1 MDTPWYVSQ
10 PHGKP
15 FDLSLSDEEIYT
27 FTKNLITNN
36 PTFKNQDDW
45 RTQMQEKLLQV
56 NANIQ

>member
-1 MDTPWYVSQ
+1 MEKTLNALGINMEANVDQ
-10 PHGKP
+10 I
-15 FDLSLSDEEIYT
+15 IYT

-45 RTQMQEKLLQV
+45 RTQMQEKLLQA

>member
-1 MDTPWYVSQ
+1 
-10 PHGKP
+10 
-15 FDLSLSDEEIYT
+15 EIYT